1 MPRTARD
8 DPKQFKPFIDSFDLT
23 LRALGRKPKTREVY
37 TDAVIWFAGWMVTR
51 HPNITSWH
59 TIRKE
64 HLREFF
70 AYLTGEDYSPG
81 YCNQVGRSL
90 QAFWKWFSAEEDAP
104 NLFDVVKPPAAPK
117 LGSQAPTVLAE
128 EQLTAL
134 IRDAEKGRDFESRR
148 DAAMLR
154 VFASTGCRL
163 EEITML
169 DLPDLSLP
177 QREATVTGKGSKV
190 RTVKFDAKTAVA
202 LDRYLRMR
210 AARDLAAKLGV
221 MWLWLPVRGS
231 KRMTPNG
238 VRQALRRR
246 ASRLGIKLHPHL
258 FRHTFAHRY
267 LDNGGAEGDLI
278 ELMGWESPQ
287 MLQLYGRSSRSAR
300 ARRAYDN
307 VNVMGGI

>member
-1 MPRTARD
+1 MPRTART
-8 DPKQFKPFIDSFDLT
+8 DPKHFRPFIDSFDLT
-23 LRALGRKPKTREVY
+23 LRALNRKPKTIEAY
-37 TDAVIWFAGWMVTR
+37 TDATIWFGGWMVKT
-51 HPNITSWH
+51 HPKITSWH
-59 TIRKE
+59 KVRKE

-70 AYLTGEDYSPG
+70 AYLSSEGYSPG
-81 YCNQVGRSL
+81 YCNQIGRSL

-104 NLFDVVKPPAAPK
+104 NLFDLVKPPAAPK
-117 LGSQAPTVLAE
+117 LGSQAPNVLAI
-128 EQLTAL
+128 EQLAAL
-134 IRDAEKGRDFESRR
+134 LKDAERSRDFQSRR
-148 DAAMLR
+148 DAALLR
-154 VFASTGCRL
+154 LFASTGCRL

-169 DLPDLSLP
+169 DLADVALP
-177 QREATVTGKGSKV
+177 QREATVVGKASKV

-210 AARDLAAKLGV
+210 GTRDLAAKLGV
-221 MWLWLPVRGS
+221 TWLWLPIRGS

-238 VRQALRRR
+238 VRQVLRRR
-246 ASRLGIKLHPHL
+246 AARLGIKLHPHL

-307 VNVMGGI
+307 VNVMNGI